1 MQPYQETF
9 QSKGQA
15 FTIRTPRVEDAAA
28 LIAYMEVIDQE
39 TTFLTRE
46 PGEFAQNVTLEKE
59 QAFLRAC
66 LEDEGQLFLI
76 VEDGDG
82 SIVATCNCSSMA
94 CRQRHRHRAELG
106 ISVKQAYWRQGLGR
120 RMMELL
126 EEWAAAQGIEKLAL
140 EVDTQNFRA
149 IGLYLSKGYT
159 VEGTLRHT
167 AKMADGTYRDYYA
180 MAKFL

>member
-59 QAFLRAC
+59 QAFLRSC

-94 CRQRHRHRAELG
+94 RRRSPIARSPARRQSSSVSEGRFGRTTATGRSWASRSNRPIGARA
-106 ISVKQAYWRQGLGR
+106 
-120 RMMELL
+120 
-126 EEWAAAQGIEKLAL
+126 WAAG
-140 EVDTQNFRA
+140 
-149 IGLYLSKGYT
+149 
-159 VEGTLRHT
+159 
-167 AKMADGTYRDYYA
+167 
-180 MAKFL
+180 